1 MDIDNKHDRRAE
13 LAFRWIFAPLSSVTI
28 GFIVTSATN
37 GWNAIG
43 SFFGF
48 LFVSAAVCLLPVI
61 LAVLALKGGTNRKG
75 KALVAIMAPL
85 MALFIFFVSFGGLAE

>member
-1 MDIDNKHDRRAE
+1 M
-13 LAFRWIFAPLSSVTI
+13 FVPLSTVTI
-28 GFIVTSATN
+28 GFVATNTTN

-48 LFVSAAVCLLPVI
+48 LFISAAACLMPVI
-61 LAVLALKGGTNRKG
+61 LAVLALKGGTKRKE
-75 KALVAIMAPL
+75 KALLAVIVPL